1 LLYFEIIGIGLIE
14 KTIDRMKRGLE
25 MSDTRTKLMRDLQR
39 IEKDKYQLREG
50 EQHEDFLPL
59 LLQYIG
65 DPQPELRDNLIY
77 PMFYMWIKEEHR
89 FSGEALRRLLT
100 VLTNENHLF
109 YKIGSEDD
117 HSVFTRTFSAL
128 PIALIVQRHRQNP
141 FLNQAEIEQLMHTML
156 RYYKEEKD
164 LRGYLLVGGWA
175 HSASHGADVFVELVQ
190 CKECSLE
197 ILREVLVA
205 ISGMLH
211 NGKHIFS
218 DEDDER
224 MVNIVDMMIDKELL
238 PQQEIASWISG
249 LAQCCNLPRSRS
261 QVIARVNSKNFLRSL
276 YFRRG
281 QDSREKELNTV
292 MLSTE
297 AKLNRFSIS

>member
-1 LLYFEIIGIGLIE
+1 
-14 KTIDRMKRGLE
+14 
-25 MSDTRTKLMRDLQR
+25 MSDTRTKLMMDLQR

-50 EQHEDFLPL
+50 ERHQDFLPL

-77 PMFYMWIKEEHR
+77 PMFYMWIKEENR
-89 FSGEALRRLLT
+89 FSGEELRSLLT
-100 VLTNENHLF
+100 VLTDENHLF
-109 YKIGSEDD
+109 YNIGSEDD
-117 HSVFTRTFSAL
+117 QSVFTRTFSAL
-128 PIALIVQRHRQNP
+128 TIALIVQHHRQNP
-141 FLNQAEIEQLMHTML
+141 FFNQAEIEQLMHAML

-164 LRGYLLVGGWA
+164 LRGYLSVGGWA

-190 CKECSLE
+190 CEESSVAL
-197 ILREVLVA
+197 LREVLVA
-205 ISGMLH
+205 ISNMLH
-211 NGKHIFS
+211 NGRHIFS

-224 MVNIVDMMIDKELL
+224 LVSIVDTMMDKELL
-238 PQQEIASWISG
+238 PHLEIADWISD

-281 QDSREKELNTV
+281 QDSRGNELNTV
-292 MLSTE
+292 MLGTE
-297 AKLNRFSIS
+297 AKLNKFSIS